1 MKVSRKVSLAEGTDL
16 GAEAPTW
23 ECLAPLMKSDAV
35 SGASELG
42 GEGEEKTRAE
52 R

>member
-23 ECLAPLMKSDAV
+23 ECLAPPMKSDAV
-35 SGASELG
+35 PGASELG
-42 GEGEEKTRAE
+42 GEEEEKARAE